1 MTKKVLLVKIG
12 NFLSSNQEFLLL
24 GLLLQKNW
32 PKNIV
37 VYILANRPLASTWL
51 PLIKTSISGNCSI
64 SVENLQYFHNSFPNT
79 KHYLTYHLKI
89 IYKFCCHFC
98 FFDCLLVHVF
108 LPLGIENHGWKRGKC
123 SILRF
128 VFDDQSP
135 KMILD
140 QCVVKNLRY
149 ESSTLTLIRSWVA
162 LSFKVCQWVRHR

>member
-1 MTKKVLLVKIG
+1 MRNVS
-12 NFLSSNQEFLLL
+12 SSNQKILLQFLLQ
-24 GLLLQKNW
+24 QKNW
-32 PKNIV
+32 PKIIV
-37 VYILANRPLASTWL
+37 VYILANRPLASTGL

-79 KHYLTYHLKI
+79 TTVFN

-98 FFDCLLVHVF
+98 FFDCLFVHVF

-128 VFDDQSP
+128 VFDDRSP

-140 QCVVKNLRY
+140 QSVVKNFVSVWQNSMFAIIPGYCL
-149 ESSTLTLIRSWVA
+149 E
-162 LSFKVCQWVRHR
+162 